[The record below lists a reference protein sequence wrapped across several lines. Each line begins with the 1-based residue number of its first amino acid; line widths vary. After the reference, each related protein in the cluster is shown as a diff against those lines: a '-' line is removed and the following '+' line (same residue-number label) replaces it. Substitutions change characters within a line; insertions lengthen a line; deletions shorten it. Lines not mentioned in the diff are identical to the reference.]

1 MRPILAWLLILL
13 VMIASS
19 ACQAGGD
26 ALHGSVYEPP
36 SAAPD
41 IVATNTSSEPFRLSE
56 QRGGPVLLFFGYTSC
71 PDVCPATLG
80 KMTWVFEQLG
90 ERADRATFAFISV
103 DPQRDSLER
112 LERHLEHFDP
122 RFIGL
127 RLEGQALQAV
137 MDDYGVYASQSSEGD
152 GEDYLVTH
160 TARVFLI
167 DAQGRLRTNYDFE
180 TPKEEI
186 LADLEHLLQ
195 N

>member
-1 MRPILAWLLILL
+1 MHQTRNWLLSLL
-13 VMIASS
+13 FLISIQ
-19 ACQAGGD
+19 ACQTGSHT
-26 ALHGSVYEPP
+26 LHGSPYDPP
-36 SAAPD
+36 SEAPE
-41 IVATNTSSEPFRLSE
+41 IVASNTTAATFRLSD

-127 RLEGQALQAV
+127 RLEGQELAEV
-137 MDDYGVYASQSSEGD
+137 MEDYGVHASKATEGD
-152 GEDYLVTH
+152 GENYLVTH
-160 TARVFLI
+160 TARIFLI
-167 DAQGRLRTNYDFE
+167 DSQGRLRTNYDFE

-186 LADLEHLLQ
+186 LADLENLLQ
-195 N
+195 D